1 MSDTDIKVWRISL
14 YATDEK
20 FSQIERNGQKFS
32 YKELCTTVYSTVY
45 SNQLIFLSVIVVVGK
60 SNIRREQSQ
69 SSTVQPT
76 PPPPSFSPPPW
87 FGGQRGDEYTT
98 PAGSSCSSSSSAAP
112 HHVPYTPLN
121 YIGRVWLQVSGPGS
135 RWSSRLMESSSISS
149 AGPSPQLQQQQK

>member
-1 MSDTDIKVWRISL
+1 MRDTDIKVWRISL

-45 SNQLIFLSVIVVVGK
+45 SNQLIFLSVIAVVGK

-76 PPPPSFSPPPW
+76 PPPPLFH
-87 FGGQRGDEYTT
+87 
-98 PAGSSCSSSSSAAP
+98 P
-112 HHVPYTPLN
+112 HHGLGDREGMSTPL
-121 YIGRVWLQVSGPGS
+121 QPGAAAAAAAVQPLTTCPT
-135 RWSSRLMESSSISS
+135 RL
-149 AGPSPQLQQQQK
+149 